1 MGLTGTRRIVI
12 LVLLLMFS
20 LPLAT
25 QAQTPTLK
33 VNLKDAVLSW
43 TWTQGT
49 EGLVDE
55 FRMLCNAISH
65 VVGGT
70 ARSVGI
76 FDFITAPGT
85 YTCAV
90 RAANAFGVSD
100 PSNSVS
106 FDAGLAPNAP
116 GGLIIGSPIT

>member
-1 MGLTGTRRIVI
+1 MRWITVN
-12 LVLLLMFS
+12 LLLLVVLFVF
-20 LPLAT
+20 PPIVEA
-25 QAQTPTLK
+25 QAPTLK
-33 VNLKDAVLSW
+33 VNLKEAILSW
-43 TWTQGT
+43 DWSQGT
-49 EGLVDE
+49 EGAVDE
-55 FRMLCNAISH
+55 FHMLCNAISH

-100 PSNSVS
+100 PSNAVS

-116 GGLIIGSPIT
+116 GGLVIGNPIS